1 MAHRDSIS
9 FMEKHP
15 LHLKI
20 PDLQTS
26 PEVDRAVEQKERIA
40 ELEGENLKIPNNPNE
55 RIEVYMERLER
66 LILDPENEQEKKD
79 LGDTLHTRRPRALS
93 LLREMVINEYI
104 TPNKEKMAEG
114 AAMVEERAARQMGI
128 QAEYGPE
135 QLEQRADI
143 AVGDLESSIDQWIT
157 YLSDKNEP
165 YPTWFRYYVFRN
177 ILNLSE
183 FDKTKQEF
191 PKRSKGTFKLFP
203 EVDRGALAHIQET
216 MESAQD
222 DEVLNRVRKSQKD
235 LWQTPDSDLLTKEKA
250 QAFAKLSFAN
260 QYAEAIKQNGDIS
273 PELREETKG
282 EWVHYQQGTDPT
294 ALWMSLQNKGTAWCT
309 RGFPTA
315 KTQLDG
321 GDFYVYYTLDA
332 TGQPKIP
339 RIAIRMDGQN
349 KIAENPRGVFD
360 AQQNL
365 EPNMTSILETKLKE
379 FGHEADKYKQKTED
393 MKMMTEI
400 EKKIQKNIT
409 LTKQELIFLY
419 EIDHKI
425 EGFGYQ
431 RDPRIEE
438 IRSNRDPL
446 SDAPF
451 IFECKPEEIASSRE
465 SINGNTKAYI
475 GSWTPEVYK
484 VLPKSVSHIY
494 EKFPDS
500 PIFRKTIE
508 TDQNIQTPE
517 QAKKALLDS
526 GNKISGNAED
536 MFGKVSFSKE
546 GTKYNLVEFSV
557 GQLGFTNGAK
567 LSEIY
572 EKAKELGLELC
583 PAEAGPL
590 LRLQYTNQQDSNCL
604 GIAMEPIADRDGD
617 PSLFYVFRD
626 FGESWLSSAGGRLD
640 REWLAGSRFVFLSRK

>member
-1 MAHRDSIS
+1 
-9 FMEKHP
+9 MEKHP

-26 PEVDRAVEQKERIA
+26 PEVERAVDKKERVA
-40 ELEGENLKIPNNPNE
+40 ELEGKNLKIPNDPNE
-55 RIEVYMERLER
+55 RIEAYMERLER

-128 QAEYGPE
+128 HAEYGPE

-222 DEVLNRVRKSQKD
+222 EEVLSRVRKSQKD
-235 LWQTPDSDLLTKEKA
+235 LWQTPESDLLTKEKA

-315 KTQLDG
+315 KTQLEG
-321 GDFYVYYTLDA
+321 GDFYVYYTLDSQ
-332 TGQPKIP
+332 GKPSIP
-339 RIAIRMDGQN
+339 RIAIRMEGDK

-365 EPNMTSILETKLKE
+365 EPNMTDILETKLKD
-379 FGHEADKYKQKTED
+379 FGPEADKYKQKTED

-400 EKKIQKNIT
+400 EKKTQKNIR
-409 LTKQELIFLY
+409 LTKQELVFLY
-419 EIDHKI
+419 EMDHKI
-425 EGFGYQ
+425 QGFGYG
-431 RDPRIEE
+431 RDPRIDE
-438 IRSNRDPL
+438 IRKQRDPL

-451 IFECKPEEIASSRE
+451 IFECKPEEIALDKE
-465 SINGNTKAYI
+465 SVNKNTKAYI
-475 GSWTPEVYK
+475 GPWTPEVYK
-484 VLPKSVSHIY
+484 LLPKTIKYVY
-494 EKFPDS
+494 ETFPDS
-500 PIFRKTIE
+500 SIFRKTIE
-508 TDQNIQTPE
+508 TDPNIKTPE
-517 QAKKALLDS
+517 QAKKAILDK
-526 GNKISGNAED
+526 GYKINSFAED
-536 MFGKVSFSKE
+536 MLMKVSFSKE
-546 GTKYNLVEFSV
+546 GIEYNLVEFSV
-557 GQLGFTNGAK
+557 GQLGFPRGAK

-572 EKAKELGLELC
+572 AKAKEFGLELC
-583 PAEAGPL
+583 PAEIGPL
-590 LRLQYTNQQDSNCL
+590 LRLQYTNQPDSNYL
-604 GIAMEPIADRDGD
+604 RIAMEPVTGRGDGPD
-617 PSLFYVFRD
+617 LFDVSRGG
-626 FGESWLSSAGGRLD
+626 GESWLLDDVGRLD
-640 REWLAGSRFVFLSRK
+640 SGWFADGRFVFLSRK